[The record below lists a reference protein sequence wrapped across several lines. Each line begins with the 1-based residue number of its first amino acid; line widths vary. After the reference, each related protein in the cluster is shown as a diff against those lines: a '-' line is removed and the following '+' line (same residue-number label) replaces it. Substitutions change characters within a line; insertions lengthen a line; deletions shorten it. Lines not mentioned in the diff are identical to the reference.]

1 MRRKDGQMFIHLINS
16 AGATVA
22 GAFRSTGAVPPTGAL
37 NVSVRM
43 PQAPTRVVVEPEG
56 TVLVGKY
63 LEGRWS
69 GTVPSFSVH
78 AILRIETV

>member
-1 MRRKDGQMFIHLINS
+1 MRRKDGRMFIHLINS

-22 GAFRSTGAVPPTGAL
+22 GAFRSTGTVPPTGAL

-43 PQAPTRVVVEPEG
+43 PQAPTQVVVEPEG
-56 TVLVGKY
+56 TVLAGKY
-63 LEGRWS
+63 LKGRWS

-78 AILRIETV
+78 TILRIETV